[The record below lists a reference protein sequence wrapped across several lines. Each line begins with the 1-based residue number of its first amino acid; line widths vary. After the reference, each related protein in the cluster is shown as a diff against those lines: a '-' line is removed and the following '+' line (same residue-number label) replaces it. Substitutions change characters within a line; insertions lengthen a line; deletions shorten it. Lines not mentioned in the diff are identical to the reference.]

1 MKINVIKIQGA
12 GLIASSDEDVEKLHK
27 FKNGETYEI
36 DMKLTRNPQ
45 FHRKVFAFMQFC
57 FNYWQNDNDYQ
68 TERASFDVF
77 RSNLSVLAGYS
88 EKYYSIDGSVRVE
101 AKSLSYGNLS
111 QDEFEEFYSAIIKA
125 AIGTI
130 FQDADENTINQLYGF
145 F

>member
-1 MKINVIKIQGA
+1 MKISVIKIQGA
-12 GLIASSDEDVEKLHK
+12 GFICASDEDAEKSNR
-27 FKNGETYEI
+27 FKNGEQYEA
-36 DMKLTRNPQ
+36 DFKLTRNPQ

-57 FNYWQNDNDYQ
+57 FNYWQNENDYQ
-68 TERASFDVF
+68 SERTSFDVF
-77 RSNLSVLAGYS
+77 RANLSVLAGYS

-111 QDEFEEFYSAIIKA
+111 QDDFEEFYSAIIKA

-130 FQDADENTINQLYGF
+130 FQDADENTINQLYNF